1 MDDTLNAWA
10 DLINNVRPRWMRDA
24 LCREH
29 PEVTWF
35 PERGGTGREAR
46 AICAR
51 CLVRDECRDYATEGH
66 EHGIW
71 GDTDDRERTAMRR
84 PDAA

>member
-1 MDDTLNAWA
+1 MDDLSAWS
-10 DLINNVRPRWMRDA
+10 DIINNVRPRWMRDA

-51 CLVRDECRDYATEGH
+51 CLVRDECRTYATEH
-66 EHGIW
+66 REHGVW
-71 GDTDDRERTAMRR
+71 GGTSETERAAMTH
-84 PDAA
+84 AA